1 MVERVGC
8 ETCAHREEKDLSV
21 NQPAIHCDDCS
32 SHRDRWES
40 AAKDARIKELEAEC
54 NVLGNSLATRM
65 ERERGLL
72 QALEL
77 IHVDQE
83 TVDKKVPC
91 LVSAAKALLMFLE
104 DKGECEICTQ
114 GSRGDEGGVF
124 FELDRYDRVALP
136 HTELARLHE
145 ALDGAI
151 SDMEGSVEHG

>member
-72 QALEL
+72 EPPLTE
-77 IHVDQE
+77 VR
-83 TVDKKVPC
+83 
-91 LVSAAKALLMFLE
+91 
-104 DKGECEICTQ
+104 G
-114 GSRGDEGGVF
+114 GSRCTGN
-124 FELDRYDRVALP
+124 RKTA
-136 HTELARLHE
+136 
-145 ALDGAI
+145 
-151 SDMEGSVEHG
+151 